1 MPSPVASTAA
11 PPPQSHEQSQQ
22 ESTPAAHDAQNGAAG
37 DDATESQD
45 PARPSSSGQTADGNG
60 TIRETKEKA
69 KALMAAS
76 GVDVNASTEQAS
88 PSARAKSSPGS
99 DAANGV
105 SPSRKRSR
113 SGSRLPSHAPSQGS
127 SNQNPSA
134 LTDFLINQYCTR
146 DLLHA
151 AAMNDQ
157 AAKARGL
164 MTEKLSE
171 VEYYKQLRQQ
181 RQIDPGSVFG
191 YGFDG
196 YGNGY
201 TEVKPSR
208 LQYPAQRKRLGNR
221 RSKSLHV
228 PRKDLAKQADTFEEL
243 VPVRLDI
250 EFDKIKLRDTFTW
263 NLHDHLVSPELFAEN
278 MVEDFKLPPE
288 MGPHVFR
295 QINTEIHEQL
305 QDYYPHVYFNEEP
318 LDPTLPY
325 DAYKNDEMRILI
337 KLNITIGQHTLVDQF
352 EWDIND
358 PMNSPEE
365 FARSMTAE
373 LSLSGEFTTA
383 IAHSIREQCQMFTKS
398 LYITGHPFDGRPV
411 EDADVREG
419 FLTSPIQSVFRPVQA
434 AKDYA
439 PVLYELNEADLE
451 RAELSIMRE
460 QRRQKRSVNRRGG
473 PALPDLKDRQ
483 RTVRTMVVS
492 SVLPGAVERV
502 EDSRLYKLS
511 RSASGRGRRT
521 VRDGDSDEESES
533 EESGQESP
541 APSQIMMMGG
551 TARTRG
557 MRGAASAAT
566 VAMRQNLGRSQTPE
580 VTALRQ
586 EHHHETRTSRRFGT
600 PREESVAPTPT
611 TPAPE
616 RLLVRVKISREKYR
630 RWMQAQSTGRAHEYR
645 QSQPNPVLASAA
657 STPQQ
662 QATPTRASMPPPPSP
677 AMQQRSTPGPAT
689 PTSNGQQEIRYYH
702 DGRAD
707 APFPQPSQAPPP
719 PPWLAEALR
728 KLHSE
733 HPDSA
738 FEALMRY
745 CAIDTRSQQQIRL
758 DSLQA
763 GATPPSH
770 IKFQWLPR
778 IRCNDCP
785 GKLYTPGPNWT
796 VENFEVHLR
805 NRQHLEAVR
814 RRTASSGGGA
824 SS

>member
-11 PPPQSHEQSQQ
+11 LPSQSHDPSQQ
-22 ESTPAAHDAQNGAAG
+22 ESTPTAQDAPNGAAG
-37 DDATESQD
+37 DDAASSQD
-45 PARPSSSGQTADGNG
+45 SARPSSSGQAAEGNG
-60 TIRETKEKA
+60 TLRESKEKA
-69 KALMAAS
+69 KAVMAAS
-76 GVDVNASTEQAS
+76 GVDVNASAGQAS
-88 PSARAKSSPGS
+88 PSTRAKSPPASS
-99 DAANGV
+99 ETANGV

-113 SGSRLPSHAPSQGS
+113 SGSRLPSHPPSQGS
-127 SNQNPSA
+127 SSQNQPG
-134 LTDFLINQYCTR
+134 LTEYMIGQYSTR
-146 DLLHA
+146 DMLHA

-157 AAKARGL
+157 AARARQL
-164 MTEKLSE
+164 MTEKLQE
-171 VEYYKQLRQQ
+171 AEHYKQLRQQ
-181 RQIDPGSVFG
+181 RSIDPGSVFG
-191 YGFDG
+191 YGFEG

-201 TEVKPSR
+201 TEAKPSR

-228 PRKDLAKQADTFEEL
+228 PRKDLAKQADIFEEL

-263 NLHDHLVSPELFAEN
+263 NLHDHLVTPELFAEN

-295 QINTEIHEQL
+295 QINSEIHEQI
-305 QDYYPHVYFNEEP
+305 QDYYPHVFFQEDP
-318 LDPTLPY
+318 LDPHLPY

-337 KLNITIGQHTLVDQF
+337 KLNVTIGQHTLVDQF

-365 FARSMTAE
+365 FARSMTRE
-373 LSLSGEFTTA
+373 LSLSGEFATA

-411 EDADVREG
+411 EDADVRDS
-419 FLTSPIQSVFRPVQA
+419 FLATPIQSVFRPVQA

-492 SVLPGAVERV
+492 SVLPGAAERV
-502 EDSRLYKLS
+502 EESRLYKLS

-533 EESGQESP
+533 EDSGQDSP
-541 APSQIMMMGG
+541 APSQIMMGG

-557 MRGAASAAT
+557 MRGAATAAT
-566 VAMRQNLGRSQTPE
+566 VAMRQTLGRSQTPE
-580 VTALRQ
+580 VVALRQ

-616 RLLVRVKISREKYR
+616 KLMVRLKVSREKYR
-630 RWMQAQSTGRAHEYR
+630 RWMQAQASGRAHEYR
-645 QSQPNPVLASAA
+645 QSQPNPVLVSAA

-662 QATPTRASMPPPPSP
+662 ATPTRSSMPPPPSP
-677 AMQQRSTPGPAT
+677 ALQQRSTPGPGR
-689 PTSNGQQEIRYYH
+689 PTSNGPQEIQYYP

-707 APFPQPSQAPPP
+707 ASFPQPAQAVSNV
-719 PPWLAEALR
+719 LGLV
-728 KLHSE
+728 S
-733 HPDSA
+733 
-738 FEALMRY
+738 
-745 CAIDTRSQQQIRL
+745 
-758 DSLQA
+758 
-763 GATPPSH
+763 
-770 IKFQWLPR
+770 
-778 IRCNDCP
+778 
-785 GKLYTPGPNWT
+785 
-796 VENFEVHLR
+796 
-805 NRQHLEAVR
+805 
-814 RRTASSGGGA
+814 
-824 SS
+824 